1 MADPKTDTVR
11 IALPARPEQ
20 AAADASAAN
29 QDTARIVL
37 PSRPPVTSVR
47 RLPPTIRPFPPAEDE
62 SAMAAPSATPGP
74 KQETA
79 RISVLPRPALVAP
92 AVITSRPVARVDDT
106 PRPLAWGLLGI
117 SAVIFLIQ
125 IWNYVVS

>member
-20 AAADASAAN
+20 AGADSSAAKH
-29 QDTARIVL
+29 DPARIVL

-47 RLPPTIRPFPPAEDE
+47 RLPPTIRPFPPAKDE
-62 SAMAAPSATPGP
+62 SAMAAPSANPGP
-74 KQETA
+74 KNETA

-92 AVITSRPVARVDDT
+92 AEITSRPVAPVDAI
-106 PRPLAWGLLGI
+106 PRSLAWGLFAI

>member
-1 MADPKTDTVR
+1 MVDPKKDTVR
-11 IALPARPEQ
+11 IALPTRLEQ
-20 AAADASAAN
+20 APADASAAN
-29 QDTARIVL
+29 QDIARIVL

-47 RLPPTIRPFPPAEDE
+47 RLPPTIGPFPPAKDE
-62 SAMAAPSATPGP
+62 SAMAAPSANPGP
-74 KQETA
+74 KNETA

-92 AVITSRPVARVDDT
+92 AVITSRPVAPVDAI
-106 PRPLAWGLLGI
+106 PRSLAWGMLGV